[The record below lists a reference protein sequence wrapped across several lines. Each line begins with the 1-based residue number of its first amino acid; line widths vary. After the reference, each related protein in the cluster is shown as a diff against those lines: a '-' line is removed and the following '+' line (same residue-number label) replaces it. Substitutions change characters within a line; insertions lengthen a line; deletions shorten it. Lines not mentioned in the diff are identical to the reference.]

1 VPLNVAYWLAAPGA
15 GNALGGMRS
24 LLAFH
29 ACHLIGEKFAR
40 P

>member
-1 VPLNVAYWLAAPGA
+1 VLLNVAYWLAAPRA
-15 GNALGGMRS
+15 GDALGGMRS

-29 ACHLIGEKFAR
+29 ARAPLSKGSAK